1 MIRLGILGG
10 LESGHARSYARAAGR
25 NVALSA
31 FWADDPMA
39 AAQFVREHGIAMAVA
54 SPRQMLDEQLV
65 DAVLVLQRAPE
76 QHRALATPF
85 LQAAIPVYVD
95 KPMAATLEDAAAM
108 FAAAAA
114 TGTPLLSCSA
124 LRFNADVLAL
134 RAPALGELRTVV
146 ATGYRDTLYYGI
158 HAVEAV
164 YTLLGPG
171 VTALQVMRHQTRD
184 IIGLCYPDGRMGIV
198 LLLRDSAPV
207 LSVSAFGTTGNGR
220 ADIPDTEDHPMF
232 GATLRAIVE
241 MATSRHSPV
250 QPAETLE
257 LLSALLAAA
266 SAPGSIAIP
275 MPPPPS
281 VSTASGQS

>member
-10 LESGHARSYARAAGR
+10 LESGHARSYARAAGPH
-25 NVALSA
+25 VALSA
-31 FWADDPMA
+31 FWADDPVA
-39 AAQFVREHGIAMAVA
+39 AAQFAREHGIALADA
-54 SPRQMLDEQLV
+54 GPRQMLDEQRV

-76 QHRALATPF
+76 QHRALAIPF
-85 LQAAIPVYVD
+85 LHAGIPVYVD
-95 KPMAATLEDAAAM
+95 KPMATTLEDAAAM

-124 LRFNADVLAL
+124 LRFSAEVLAL

-171 VTALQVMRHQTRD
+171 VTSLQVVRHHTRD
-184 IIGLCYPDGRMGIV
+184 VVGLCYPDGRMGLV

-207 LSVSAFGTTGNGR
+207 LSVSAFGTKGNGR
-220 ADIPDTEDHPMF
+220 ADIPDVEDHPMF
-232 GATLRAIVE
+232 GATLRAIAE
-241 MATSRHSPV
+241 MATSRHPPV

-275 MPPPPS
+275 LSPPPP
-281 VSTASGQS
+281 VSTGPGQC

>member
-25 NVALSA
+25 DVALSA
-31 FWADDPMA
+31 FWADDPGGA
-39 AAQFVREHGIAMAVA
+39 ARFVREHGIAPAVA
-54 SPRQMLDEQLV
+54 TPRQMLDERLV

-76 QHRALATPF
+76 QHRDLAVPF
-85 LQAAIPVYVD
+85 LRAGIPVYVD
-95 KPMAATLEDAAAM
+95 KPMATTLDDASAM

-124 LRFNADVLAL
+124 LRFSTEVLAL
-134 RAPALGELRTVV
+134 RAPALGEIRTVV

-171 VTALQVMRHQTRD
+171 VTSLQVVRHHTRD
-184 IIGLCYPDGRMGIV
+184 IIGLCYPDGRMGLV

-207 LSVSAFGTTGNGR
+207 LSVSAFGTAGNGR
-220 ADIPDTEDHPMF
+220 ADIPDVEDHPMF
-232 GATLRAIVE
+232 GATLQAIVG
-241 MATSRHSPV
+241 MATSRRSPV
-250 QPAETLE
+250 TSAETLE
-257 LLSALLAAA
+257 LLAVLLRAT
-266 SAPGSIAIP
+266 SAPGSVAIP
-275 MPPPPS
+275 MQPAPPMS
-281 VSTASGQS
+281 AASGKG